1 MKKIILCL
9 FVILF
14 AASCSNNDDN
24 LTELGD
30 DGTCLMNTDWFLGTC
45 MYNFI
50 KNGNG
55 SKELDITPVASSLTD
70 IFHIDGI
77 TKKDRYY
84 YIHTV

>member
-1 MKKIILCL
+1 MKKIIPCL

-30 DGTCLMNTDWFLGTC
+30 DGTCLMNTDWFSGTC

-50 KNGNG
+50 K
-55 SKELDITPVASSLTD
+55 KWKWKQRI
-70 IFHIDGI
+70 
-77 TKKDRYY
+77 RYY
-84 YIHTV
+84 TCSIKSYRHFPY